1 MSETTSSQ
9 GQPPAKVL
17 MDSYFLDLWC
27 HTSKTLAIKPKTER
41 QAEFEDD
48 EGEETPTALDTLHS
62 SSGFSLV
69 APDKLSLLYPT
80 VNMHGYDVGVVQSN
94 HPAPLKRL
102 LYYFEIFVKN
112 AGTKGQI
119 AIGFTTSAFKLRRQP
134 GIFFRAS
141 VFDSWEANS
150 WGYHGDDGLL
160 YRGHGKGETFG
171 PTYTTGDTVGGG
183 INYATQEFFFTK
195 NGGVVGSVYKDV
207 KGRLFPTVS
216 VHSQNEELTVNFGQ
230 NPFVFDI
237 KAYEAE
243 QRAKQQSNIDGIC
256 IPQDASYG
264 IVRSYFQHYGY
275 EETLEL
281 FDIAAKSTVPPISLV
296 PVNDSN
302 EEKSMYALNHRKT
315 LRELIMSGKIDETF
329 VALRNLYPRIVQG
342 CGFNMFSTTR
352 IAMRFLDIASVDDDT
367 STICFLL
374 HCQEFIELVRD
385 GKLQDA
391 IVYGRSEFDKFKKL
405 SVFSDLVKD
414 CAALLAYEEPNKT
427 SVGYLLRESQREL
440 VADAVNAMIL
450 STNPNLKDTSICMH
464 SSLERLIRQVTA
476 CFLEKRALNGNEGE
490 AFKLSRILNSVKK
503 C

>member
-9 GQPPAKVL
+9 GQPPAKDL

-27 HTSKTLAIKPKTER
+27 HTSKTLATKSETEPE
-41 QAEFEDD
+41 AEFEDD

-62 SSGFSLV
+62 SSGFSV
-69 APDKLSLLYPT
+69 VGPDKLSLLYPI
-80 VNMHGYDVGVVQSN
+80 VNMHGYDVGVVQAN

-102 LYYFEIFVKN
+102 LYYFEIYVKN

-171 PTYTTGDTVGGG
+171 PTYTIGDTVGGG

-195 NGGVVGSVYKDV
+195 NGVVVGSVYKDV
-207 KGRLFPTVS
+207 KGRVFPTVS

-243 QRAKQQSNIDGIC
+243 QRAKQQLNIDGIC

-275 EETLEL
+275 EETLEM

-296 PVNDSN
+296 PENDSN

-315 LRELIMSGKIDETF
+315 LRELIKSGKIDETF
-329 VALRNLYPRIVQG
+329 VALRNLYPQIVQ
-342 CGFNMFSTTR
+342 
-352 IAMRFLDIASVDDDT
+352 LDDT

-374 HCQEFIELVRD
+374 HCQKFIELVRD

-391 IVYGRSEFDKFKKL
+391 IVYGRSEFDKFKKM
-405 SVFSDLVKD
+405 SVYSDLVKD

-427 SVGYLLRESQREL
+427 SVGYLLRDSQREL
-440 VADAVNAMIL
+440 VADAVNATIL

-476 CFLEKRALNGNEGE
+476 CFFEKRALNGNEGE
-490 AFKLSRILNSVKK
+490 AFKLSRILNSGRK